1 MESLGKK
8 IINNNYAKEKEFGL
22 YLEIKVSQNS
32 VGYYDKSKIE
42 YTLKT
47 IIKEGNYYIIIVNR
61 PNIILKVN
69 NHNEIVQENG
79 EHLLFHI
86 RIINDG
92 YYLENPFLNINNT
105 TEDNINNLNYKLWYV
120 IGNGYSANNN
130 YYLCQNDIIRFGN
143 IKLILK
149 EIHINNYNNTNFKKL
164 FQYI

>member
-8 IINNNYAKEKEFGL
+8 IINNIYEKGKKFGL

-79 EHLLFHI
+79 ENLLFHI
-86 RIINDG
+86 RMINDG
-92 YYLENPFLNINNT
+92 YYLENPYLNINNT
-105 TEDNINNLNYKLWYV
+105 T
-120 IGNGYSANNN
+120 
-130 YYLCQNDIIRFGN
+130 
-143 IKLILK
+143 
-149 EIHINNYNNTNFKKL
+149 
-164 FQYI
+164 

>member
-1 MESLGKK
+1 MESLQKK
-8 IINNNYAKEKEFGL
+8 IINNIYEKGKKFGL

-69 NHNEIVQENG
+69 NHNEILQENG
-79 EHLLFHI
+79 ENLLFHI

-120 IGNGYSANNN
+120 IIIIKIYKISIIYVKMILLGLEISN
-130 YYLCQNDIIRFGN
+130 YCLK
-143 IKLILK
+143 KLI
-149 EIHINNYNNTNFKKL
+149 
-164 FQYI
+164 